1 MERFEIKDYGKKS
14 TFASF
19 LPGVAGIRGIPLWCY
34 YVNRGQGVVSFG
46 VDNKDHG
53 IMEFYPAH
61 TAYQVV
67 KRLGFRT
74 LIRVDGKLHE
84 SFANE
89 NIPHRMEVSMNSLH
103 LEEKDEDTGLRTR
116 VTYFVLPGERVAGL
130 VRKVEIKN
138 ISDRELSYELIDGM
152 PALIPYGVSLDS
164 LKNMAQLSKAWMQ
177 VEEPQE
183 NLPFYRVR
191 ASMVD
196 TASVT
201 GVKGGNFALAVDET
215 GKRLPCIVDPE
226 VIFGYDSSFVKPVEF
241 LEKGLAGVLDAP
253 QKKANLVPSA
263 FFTRKGD
270 LKAGESILTYELIGQ
285 VEEYPILK
293 RFLANRKPDPVFFEE
308 KRLEADAVMDELTER
323 VATKTGNKAFD
334 DYTRYT
340 FMDNVLRG
348 GLPIRLGDNKIFY
361 VYSRK
366 HGDLEREYNYFAMSP
381 EFYSQGNGNFRDVNQ
396 NRRLDA
402 FFAPFTG
409 KAGIKMFYSLL
420 QADGYNP
427 LSIEKLTYRISE
439 EDLTAILKETGA
451 AGSEAAEPEAIKKAV
466 TDKAFTPGE
475 LALVCDNEEI
485 FSKIMT
491 AATEDVNAKFGE
503 GYWSDHW
510 TYNLDLIEEYVA
522 LYPEEERD
530 LLYEKEYPYFHS
542 GVGINKRSKRYELV
556 DGKVRQYHAL
566 EEGAKKSEK
575 GEWLKTSAGNV
586 YQGTLMEKLVL
597 MSTLKFAALDPEQMG
612 IEMEGGKPGWYDAL
626 NGMPGMFGSSMNE
639 SYELLRMIRFA
650 KKAIDDFGADIV
662 LPKESADFAKELK
675 DIEMSF
681 AGDMDAW
688 NKRNDAKEAYRGK
701 VYDKLEGTEV
711 TISAAEASEILG
723 LMAKRLEEGVSKAF
737 ELGEGISPAYFTF
750 EAAEY
755 DKSDDGITPKNF
767 KVQMIPYFLE
777 GPVRFLKLENTYDE
791 KKKLY
796 DRVKGSDLYDK
807 TLNMYKVNAS
817 LENASFELG
826 RCKSFTPGWLE
837 NESIWLHMEY
847 KYLLE
852 LIRSG
857 LYKEFFEDFK
867 NQAIPFLDKE
877 VYGRSTLEN
886 SSFIASSMNPN
897 KSIHGKGFVARL
909 SGSTIEFISMWKLMF
924 FGSRVFSLDDG
935 ELVFSPEP
943 AIPAYLINEEDGK
956 LSVSSTLLG
965 HVETTYEMAEKKDY
979 IPGEYEITEI
989 VAQYKFGETQVFSG
1003 SVVKG
1008 KAAEDL
1014 RNGSITALN
1023 IKMKPK

>member
-1 MERFEIKDYGKKS
+1 MERFEIKDYGKKQ

-74 LIRVDGKLHE
+74 LIRVNEKLHE
-84 SFANE
+84 SFADE

-241 LEKGLAGVLDAP
+241 LENGLTGVLEAV

-263 FFTRKGD
+263 FFTRTGD
-270 LKAGESILTYELIGQ
+270 VKAGESILIYELIGQ

-308 KRLEADAVMDELTER
+308 KRLEADAVMEELTER

-439 EDLTAILKETGA
+439 ENLTAILKETGA

-485 FSKIMT
+485 FSRIMT

-586 YQGTLMEKLVL
+586 YQGTLVEKLVL

-612 IEMEGGKPGWYDAL
+612 VEMEGGKPGWYDAL
-626 NGMPGMFGSSMNE
+626 NGLPGLLGSSMAE
-639 SYELLRMIRFA
+639 TYELARMLGYTIESLRKYEGEVELFMEIAELLADVNEILGENLTGA
-650 KKAIDDFGADIV
+650 KF
-662 LPKESADFAKELK
+662 
-675 DIEMSF
+675 
-681 AGDMDAW
+681 W
-688 NKRNDAKEAYRGK
+688 NRVNDRKEAYW
-701 VYDKLEGTEV
+701 DKIRDGISGETVVCAASDLAGDLER
-711 TISAAEASEILG
+711 L
-723 LMAKRLEEGVSKAF
+723 LAKTEEGIRKALDAGKGMCPTYFYYDVTSFSKD
-737 ELGEGISPAYFTF
+737 EEGIHPTAFSRCMVPH
-750 EAAEY
+750 
-755 DKSDDGITPKNF
+755 
-767 KVQMIPYFLE
+767 FLE
-777 GPVRFLKLENTYDE
+777 GPVRYLKLPNLTEEEKRRLYDQVKE
-791 KKKLY
+791 GDLY
-796 DRVKGSDLYDK
+796 DRKLK
-807 TLNMYKVNAS
+807 MYKVNAS
-817 LENASFELG
+817 LEDASYELG
-826 RCKSFTPGWLE
+826 RCRCFTPGWLE

-852 LIRSG
+852 VLKSG
-857 LYKEFFEDFK
+857 LYPEFFEDAR
-867 NQAIPFLDKE
+867 NALIPFMDPE
-877 VYGRSTLEN
+877 VYGRSILEN
-886 SSFIASSMNPN
+886 SSFIASSANPDE
-897 KSIHGKGFVARL
+897 KIHGKGFVARL
-909 SGSTIEFISMWKLMF
+909 SGSTIEFLSIWKIMMF
-924 FGSRVFSLDDG
+924 GKSPFAVKNGSLCFTLT
-935 ELVFSPEP
+935 P
-943 AIPAYLINEEDGK
+943 AIPAYLIGEDLEVSARFMDETRIRYHFTEQADHFPEDGLHK
-956 LSVSSTLLG
+956 ISRMVLKTKNG
-965 HVETTYEMAEKKDY
+965 EKKEV
-979 IPGEYEITEI
+979 PGAEVT
-989 VAQYKFGETQVFSG
+989 GENARNIRSG
-1003 SVVKG
+1003 AYPFIDVYF
-1008 KAAEDL
+1008 
-1014 RNGSITALN
+1014 
-1023 IKMKPK
+1023 

>member
-1 MERFEIKDYGKKS
+1 MERFEIKDYGKRS

-84 SFANE
+84 SFADE

-241 LEKGLAGVLDAP
+241 LEKGLTGVLEAV

-263 FFTRKGD
+263 FFTRMGD
-270 LKAGESILTYELIGQ
+270 LKAGENILIYELIGQ

-409 KAGIKMFYSLL
+409 KAGVKMFYSLL

-451 AGSEAAEPEAIKKAV
+451 AGSGTADPEAVKKAV

-475 LALVCDNEEI
+475 LALVCDDEGI

-566 EEGAKKSEK
+566 EEEAKKTEK
-575 GEWLKTSAGNV
+575 GEWLKTTAGTI

-626 NGMPGMFGSSMNE
+626 NGLPGLLGSSMAE
-639 SYELLRMIRFA
+639 TYELARMLGYTIDSLRKYEGEVELFMEIA
-650 KKAIDDFGADIV
+650 ELLADV
-662 LPKESADFAKELK
+662 
-675 DIEMSF
+675 
-681 AGDMDAW
+681 
-688 NKRNDAKEAYRGK
+688 N
-701 VYDKLEGTEV
+701 
-711 TISAAEASEILG
+711 EILG
-723 LMAKRLEEGVSKAF
+723 ENLTGAKFWNRINDRKEVYWDKIRSGISGETVVCAASDLAKDLERLLVKTEEGIRKALDAGKGMCPTYFYYDVTSFSKD
-737 ELGEGISPAYFTF
+737 EEGIHPTAFTRCMV
-750 EAAEY
+750 
-755 DKSDDGITPKNF
+755 PH
-767 KVQMIPYFLE
+767 FLE
-777 GPVRFLKLENTYDE
+777 GPVRYLKLPNLTEEE
-791 KKKLY
+791 KRRLY
-796 DRVKGSDLYDK
+796 DHVKDSDLYDRK
-807 TLNMYKVNAS
+807 LKMYKVNAS
-817 LENASFELG
+817 LEDASYELG
-826 RCKSFTPGWLE
+826 RCRCFTPGWLE

-852 LIRSG
+852 VLKAG
-857 LYKEFFEDFK
+857 LYPEFFED
-867 NQAIPFLDKE
+867 ARTALIPFMDPE
-877 VYGRSTLEN
+877 VYGRSILEN
-886 SSFIASSMNPN
+886 SSFIASSANPDE
-897 KSIHGKGFVARL
+897 KIHGKGFVARL
-909 SGSTIEFISMWKLMF
+909 SGSTIEFLSIWKIMMF
-924 FGSRVFSLDDG
+924 GKNPFTVKNGSLCFTLT
-935 ELVFSPEP
+935 P
-943 AIPAYLINEEDGK
+943 AIPAYLIG
-956 LSVSSTLLG
+956 
-965 HVETTYEMAEKKDY
+965 
-979 IPGEYEITEI
+979 
-989 VAQYKFGETQVFSG
+989 
-1003 SVVKG
+1003 
-1008 KAAEDL
+1008 EDL
-1014 RNGSITALN
+1014 EVSARFMDETRIRYHFTKQADHFPGDGLHKISRMVLKTKNGEKTEVSGAEVTGEKARNIRSGAYPFIDVYF
-1023 IKMKPK
+1023 